1 MNLPSLLV
9 IATFVFTAMSAAA
22 FAFQP
27 PPPGQDGF
35 IAAKDLPQA
44 ESIPAAPLLVA
55 AYAIIWSRRS
65 FFWDDL
71 APSQYGRSRHSHVG
85 KDGEVDRAVTAGH
98 FIFIPSVPL
107 VAS

>member
-1 MNLPSLLV
+1 MNRPSLLV

-55 AYAIIWSRRS
+55 AYAIIWVAAIFYLWTIWRRLNKVEA
-65 FFWDDL
+65 DIRTL
-71 APSQYGRSRHSHVG
+71 ERTAKRTAP
-85 KDGEVDRAVTAGH
+85 
-98 FIFIPSVPL
+98 
-107 VAS
+107 